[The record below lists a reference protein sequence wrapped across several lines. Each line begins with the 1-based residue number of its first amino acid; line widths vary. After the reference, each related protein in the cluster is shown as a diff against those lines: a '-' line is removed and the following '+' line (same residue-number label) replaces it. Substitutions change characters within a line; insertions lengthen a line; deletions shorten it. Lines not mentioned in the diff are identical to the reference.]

1 MTRKGIDNCIL
12 ALNIKKIEESEIFA
26 SELSLQKYMKKF
38 GLVYKKAEVDEIGT
52 VEIRERLVQKDE
64 TATEEFQE
72 DWIVHYS
79 QKVIKK
85 TDFE

>member
-12 ALNIKKIEESEIFA
+12 ALNMKKPEESEIFA
-26 SELSLQKYMKKF
+26 SEVALQKYMTKF

-52 VEIRERLVQKDE
+52 VEIRERLVQKSED
-64 TATEEFQE
+64 ATEEFQE
-72 DWIVHYS
+72 DWAIHYS

>member
-12 ALNIKKIEESEIFA
+12 ALNLKKVEESEIFA
-26 SELSLQKYMKKF
+26 SEMALQKYMEKF
-38 GLVYKKAEVDEIGT
+38 GLVYKKVEVDGIGT
-52 VEIRERLVQKDE
+52 VEVRERLIQKLE
-64 TATEEFQE
+64 GASEEFQE

>member
-12 ALNIKKIEESEIFA
+12 ALNMKNPEESEIFA
-26 SELSLQKYMKKF
+26 SEMALQKYMKKF

-64 TATEEFQE
+64 DSTEEFQE
-72 DWIVHYS
+72 DWVIHYS

-85 TDFE
+85 TEFE

>member
-12 ALNIKKIEESEIFA
+12 ALNVKKIEESEIFA
-26 SELSLQKYMKKF
+26 SEVALQKYMTKF

-64 TATEEFQE
+64 NATEEFQE

-85 TDFE
+85 TEFE